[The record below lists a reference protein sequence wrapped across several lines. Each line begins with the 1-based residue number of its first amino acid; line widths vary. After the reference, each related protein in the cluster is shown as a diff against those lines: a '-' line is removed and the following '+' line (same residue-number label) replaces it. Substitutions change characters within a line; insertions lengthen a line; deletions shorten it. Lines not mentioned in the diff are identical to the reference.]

1 MVFRAGLVLLFEWV
15 TMVMKL
21 SLKFCSLCRSI
32 SSAHR
37 TKRPFCTLSSSQGP
51 RLSSLYLRLMVR
63 ELEWMLQTV
72 ENGKPTQTM
81 WTQRVGALSITFTYK
96 EGLLSSPLWNIFLW
110 YSQTTA
116 FPGHTSNQNKTAL
129 SKKLPFLRALP
140 FHLPYFFLP
149 LSLNFP
155 CSSVGKESAC
165 TAGDPGLI
173 PGSGGKWQPTP
184 VFLSREFNGQRSMM
198 GYIQSTGSQEL
209 DTTQWLNH
217 HHHHFPCSRGFPH
230 FSPYSFS

>member
-37 TKRPFCTLSSSQGP
+37 TKRPFCTLSSSQGA
-51 RLSSLYLRLMVR
+51 RLSSLYLRLTVR

-173 PGSGGKWQPTP
+173 PETQVW
-184 VFLSREFNGQRSMM
+184 FLGLEGNGNPLQYSCLENSMDR
-198 GYIQSTGSQEL
+198 GAWWATYSPQGHKSWT
-209 DTTQWLNH
+209 WL
-217 HHHHFPCSRGFPH
+217 SD
-230 FSPYSFS
+230 